1 MLEQNAPERRITR
14 SSYKDSVI
22 EEVRSDSF
30 LPASPYMA
38 VSPIDIHRHILSDR
52 SLLEHTP
59 EHVPDVL
66 DGSHTPPV
74 TESDSLQEPDPDISM
89 DTVSTGVDTDMED
102 QVFGVGTQCD
112 HPMCVYYGNT
122 GMSKV
127 IKQYYR
133 CQKCSSV
140 EDGIYVMDICCAC
153 YNLGAHQRH
162 KKVISLMSD
171 T

>member
-1 MLEQNAPERRITR
+1 MGH
-14 SSYKDSVI
+14 KDSVI

-38 VSPIDIHRHILSDR
+38 VTVSVPSTSTDIFPVIVACWNIHRNMCRVYWMALTLPR
-52 SLLEHTP
+52 SLNQT
-59 EHVPDVL
+59 
-66 DGSHTPPV
+66 
-74 TESDSLQEPDPDISM
+74 LQEPDPDISL

-140 EDGIYVMDICCAC
+140 EDGNVMDICCAC

>member
-1 MLEQNAPERRITR
+1 MSYKRKAPSQVKRDHTRAMAHRVKQLGNMPEQSAPERRVTR

-38 VSPIDIHRHILSDR
+38 VSPIDSHRHIPSDR

-59 EHVPDVL
+59 EYVPDVL

-102 QVFGVGTQCD
+102 QVFAVGTQ
-112 HPMCVYYGNT
+112 V
-122 GMSKV
+122 
-127 IKQYYR
+127 
-133 CQKCSSV
+133 
-140 EDGIYVMDICCAC
+140 
-153 YNLGAHQRH
+153 
-162 KKVISLMSD
+162 
-171 T
+171 